1 VGKSGAKANAGL
13 PAKTKLSVAVHLT
26 TETIALQ
33 KNHHLVCMSSQPA
46 PLSKSTAALSVDT
59 PRGSIL
65 AEYRPTVSP
74 EHGVY
79 VMLLVSFLTGAAA
92 AQQWTW
98 TTTLA
103 LICAFSGFQAEHP
116 LTLQIKQRRSW
127 KPRFLLW
134 MGVYGG
140 AAIAIAAYLYWRSSE
155 REALLL
161 IYSAALAATLVDG
174 VLVWQRQQKSVLNEL
189 ITFAAVCLSA
199 PLAYQVTTGA
209 LPLSVIGLW
218 ILNTLFF
225 SSAIFSVKLRKVRT
239 ASVMSGGVF
248 HALATGI
255 AVLLWQMHWLMPVT
269 AAAFGVAL
277 LKFGFILWRK
287 DWYCHTK
294 IQSVAMLETVA
305 SLLFLAI
312 LALSL
317 LPPYQY

>member
-1 VGKSGAKANAGL
+1 M
-13 PAKTKLSVAVHLT
+13 P
-26 TETIALQ
+26 
-33 KNHHLVCMSSQPA
+33 SQPA
-46 PLSKSTAALSVDT
+46 SRSKSTAALWLDT
-59 PRGSIL
+59 PWVSTL
-65 AEYRPTVSP
+65 TAHRPTISP
-74 EHGVY
+74 EHGIY
-79 VMLLVSFLTGAAA
+79 VVLFLSFLTGAAA

-116 LTLQIKQRRSW
+116 LSLQIKQRRSW

-134 MGVYGG
+134 MGAYGG
-140 AAIAIAAYLYWRSSE
+140 VAFAIAAWLFWLSSE

-161 IYSAALAATLVDG
+161 IYSAALAATLIDG

-189 ITFAAVCLSA
+189 ITFAAVCLAA

-209 LPLSVIGLW
+209 LSLSVLGLW

-239 ASVMSGGVF
+239 ASVVSGVVF
-248 HALATGI
+248 HIFATGV
-255 AVLLWQMHWLMPVT
+255 AVLLWQMQWLLPIT

-277 LKFGFILWRK
+277 LKFGLILWRK
-287 DWYCHTK
+287 DWYCQTK
-294 IQSVAMLETVA
+294 IQYVAMLETGA
-305 SLLFLAI
+305 SLLFFAI
-312 LALSL
+312 VALSL